1 MPMSIGGGREGY
13 LEGSKMQTIV
23 FASQK
28 GGSGK
33 TTLAAHVA
41 VQAYAAGFGS
51 VAMVDTDPQ
60 GSLHSW
66 WKMREDAMPALIRS
80 NAESL
85 AEDLER
91 LRSQGHRLAVIDMVG
106 IAGRLRPGK

>member
-1 MPMSIGGGREGY
+1 
-13 LEGSKMQTIV
+13 MQTIV

-33 TTLAAHVA
+33 TTLAAHMA
-41 VQAYAAGFGS
+41 VQAGLAGFGS

-66 WKMREDAMPALIRS
+66 WKMREEAMPALIRS
-80 NAESL
+80 NADDL
-85 AEDLER
+85 PEDLER
-91 LRSQGHRLAVIDMVG
+91 LRNQGHRLAIIDTQ
-106 IAGRLRPGK
+106 ATKSCPL